1 MDGPKP
7 DKLDNLLIQVFQEE
21 ARKIVPPSS
30 SILWDNL
37 QQQLENRELRKIVDE
52 QSPKPEP
59 DKTPKNISD
68 KKSVKTWKKRG
79 YLAGLTAAGLLLVIL
94 LGKTPEGAELRNFF
108 SGFFTGMQ
116 NEKQNLTLS
125 MRDQQADK
133 LIPEDA
139 SEMEENTTER
149 FSDQNRSF
157 STGTSK
163 AVPEADTYGILAEN
177 SEPPD
182 EQNTVLPEHSVT
194 SDEDSVASV
203 EGSSQENEENWEQV
217 NAIEKERGAT
227 VEIAGLRTGEGPEEI
242 FWQEEKDFLNDLNNF
257 RDQGNNAIRFFPSL
271 PAGYSFRMGT
281 ATKTNELLLKLYQEF
296 ENKDGLKF
304 SLEQLFFEEETTAIE
319 TVEGAKEKGS
329 LYTNQTF
336 TGYITRSPE
345 NITTLTW
352 KDGNCVLTLSGQ
364 LEDALIKECLTLL
377 EKF

>member
-21 ARKIVPPSS
+21 ARRIVPPSS

-37 QQQLENRELRKIVDE
+37 QQQLENRELRKIGDE
-52 QSPKPEP
+52 QSPKTEP
-59 DKTPKNISD
+59 GEKLLKNGNR
-68 KKSVKTWKKRG
+68 KKYVKTWKKRS
-79 YLAGLTAAGLLLVIL
+79 YLAVLAACLLLVIL
-94 LGKTPEGAELRNFF
+94 FGKTPEGTELRNFF
-108 SGFFTGMQ
+108 SGFFPGMQ
-116 NEKQNLTLS
+116 DEKQNLTLS

-133 LIPEDA
+133 LISEDA
-139 SEMEENTTER
+139 LETKENTTER

-157 STGTSK
+157 STGTLR

-182 EQNTVLPEHSVT
+182 KQNTVLPEHPVT
-194 SDEDSVASV
+194 SDENSVASGD
-203 EGSSQENEENWEQV
+203 GSSQENEENWNQV

-227 VEIAGLRTGEGPEEI
+227 VEIAGLRTEEGPKEI
-242 FWQEEKDFLNDLNNF
+242 FWQEEKDFLNELNNF

-296 ENKDGLKF
+296 ENKDGLKL

-319 TVEGAKEKGS
+319 NVEGAKEKGS

-336 TGYITRSPE
+336 TGYITRSPG

-352 KDGNCVLTLSGQ
+352 RDGNCVLTLSGQ
-364 LEDALIKECLTLL
+364 IEDALIKECLTLL